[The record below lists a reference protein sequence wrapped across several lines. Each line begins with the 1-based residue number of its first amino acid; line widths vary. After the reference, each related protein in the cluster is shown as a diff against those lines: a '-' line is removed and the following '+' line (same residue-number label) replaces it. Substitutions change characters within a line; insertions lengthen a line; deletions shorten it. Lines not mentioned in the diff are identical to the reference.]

1 MVSKPVHGLP
11 LLPGFTF
18 VDPTKTAFPRNQT
31 LSFKNGYPLSRLPT
45 VGLGREPIQ
54 VNQLSQ
60 TDLDELANKI
70 PTLTY
75 EEPRQAP
82 LADFIPAHVAFDKKV
97 LKFDAFFK
105 EIVPLSSE
113 EDYRI
118 RKVVI
123 YYYLEDDSMSVM
135 EPVVENS
142 GIPQGKFIKRQRL
155 PKNERGDHYH
165 WKDLNRGI
173 NLSIY
178 GKTFRLVDC
187 DPFTKVFLES
197 QGIEL
202 NPPEKMAIDPYT
214 EIRRKPLRMFIT
226 PTDFDQFKQFL
237 TFDKKVLRFYSI
249 WDDTDSMFGESR
261 TYIIHYYLADD
272 TVEVREVHE
281 RNDGRDPF
289 PVLLRRQRLPKLLKD
304 NSKYFP
310 RCVLEVS
317 DADVKEWFTA
327 KDFAVGQTVSMLG
340 RTFFIYD
347 CDKFTRDFYRD
358 KFGFPEFPVIDVS
371 KKPPPVIKQELPPYN
386 GFGFIEDSAQNCF
399 ALIPKTPRKDVIKM
413 LIDDHKVL
421 RYMAM
426 MESPIPEDQGRR
438 FILSYFVAS
447 DMVTIFEPPVRNSG
461 FFGGKY
467 LTKTKIAK
475 PGSCVDNPSY
485 YGPGDFYI
493 GALIEVFGHRF
504 IIQDADEYVLKYLE
518 CNADHYPQETILSL
532 KKHFSRQAPSTTQ
545 EPDSE
550 QAEDTKDK
558 EDKEVKEDRDE
569 IERLIKQIQERLKDA
584 NILIENPIREAFEIL
599 DKDRTGFVDKEKF
612 FGICKTFNLPI
623 DDCLI
628 NQLIRMCTHG
638 EGRIK
643 YYDFVR
649 ALSQ

>member
-31 LSFKNGYPLSRLPT
+31 LSFKNGYACSRVPA
-45 VGLGREPIQ
+45 VGLGKEPIH

-75 EEPRQAP
+75 EEPRQTP
-82 LADFIPAHVAFDKKV
+82 LADFIPAHVA
-97 LKFDAFFK
+97 
-105 EIVPLSSE
+105 
-113 EDYRI
+113 
-118 RKVVI
+118 
-123 YYYLEDDSMSVM
+123 
-135 EPVVENS
+135 
-142 GIPQGKFIKRQRL
+142 
-155 PKNERGDHYH
+155 
-165 WKDLNRGI
+165 
-173 NLSIY
+173 
-178 GKTFRLVDC
+178 
-187 DPFTKVFLES
+187 
-197 QGIEL
+197 
-202 NPPEKMAIDPYT
+202 
-214 EIRRKPLRMFIT
+214 
-226 PTDFDQFKQFL
+226 
-237 TFDKKVLRFYSI
+237 FDKKVLRFYSI

-289 PVLLRRQRLPKLLKD
+289 PVLLKRQRLPKVLKD
-304 NSKYFP
+304 NSKHFP

-347 CDKFTRDFYRD
+347 CDKFTRDFYQD

-421 RYMAM
+421 RYTASL
-426 MESPIPEDQGRR
+426 ESPIPEDKGRR
-438 FILSYFVAS
+438 FIISYFLAT

-518 CNADHYPQETILSL
+518 CHADDYPQETILSL
-532 KKHFSRQAPSTTQ
+532 KKHFSRQGPSMTQ
-545 EPDSE
+545 EPASG

-558 EDKEVKEDRDE
+558 EDKDKENKDE
-569 IERLIKQIQERLKDA
+569 MEMLIKQIQERLKGS
-584 NILIENPIREAFEIL
+584 NFLIEGPIREAFEIL
-599 DKDRTGFVDKEKF
+599 DKERTGFVDKEKF
-612 FGICKTFNLPI
+612 FGICKTFNLPV